1 MKNYLPR
8 AAIFLSLIVMF
19 PVDYLRGQDTIYL
32 KNPSFEDVARKGKP
46 GAPPIQNWTDC
57 GGEQFPG
64 TSPPD
69 IHPAKEKFWGVTL
82 QPQEGKTYLGLVVRA
97 NSSWESVSQELS
109 HPLQQGFC
117 YSLQAMLALSE
128 TYNSSTTTSQ
138 IIYGQY
144 ERESFVHPAVLVIWG
159 GQHECDK
166 MQILGVSSDVDNFEW
181 KPYSFIFSAHH
192 DYTHI
197 TFEAYYSKSS
207 TKLYNGH
214 IMIDNLTPIVEIEC
228 K

>member
-1 MKNYLPR
+1 MKTFSPKKIIL
-8 AAIFLSLIVMF
+8 LSSLWMF
-19 PVDYLRGQDTIYL
+19 CYQLLYGQDTINL

-46 GAPPIQNWTDC
+46 GSPPIHNWTDC

-82 QPQEGKTYLGLVVRA
+82 KPHEGKTYLGLVVRA

-159 GQHECDK
+159 GQYECDK
-166 MQILGVSSDVDNFEW
+166 MQILAVSSDVDNFQW

-197 TFEAYYSKSS
+197 TFEAFYSKSS

-214 IMIDNLTPIVEIEC
+214 IMVDNLSPIIEVPC